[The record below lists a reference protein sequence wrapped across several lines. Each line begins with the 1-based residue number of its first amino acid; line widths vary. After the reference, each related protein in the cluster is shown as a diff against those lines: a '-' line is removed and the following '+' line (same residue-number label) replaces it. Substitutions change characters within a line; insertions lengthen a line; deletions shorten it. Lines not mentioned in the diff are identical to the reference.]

1 MAFSE
6 LSAAEGLDEDGGELE
21 KGTSLGHGDGLDF
34 DITARFGCKVAGG
47 AGGGCFLG
55 NGRAGREWPSPATT
69 AEAPRAAG
77 EGRLVG
83 SGAEEA
89 EAAEDALTRARS
101 R

>member
-6 LSAAEGLDEDGGELE
+6 LSAAKGLVEDGGELE
-21 KGTSLGHGDGLDF
+21 KGTSLGNGGGLDF
-34 DITARFGCKVAGG
+34 GITARFGCKLAGE

-55 NGRAGREWPSPATT
+55 NERAGREWPSPATT

-89 EAAEDALTRARS
+89 EAAEDALTRERS